1 MTVAG
6 DMLPSAEGGET
17 AARTIMA
24 PALLREGDMVDVV
37 RVEGGFSGVCAPF
50 WLRPKVRAVNAFKLI
65 QLIGQSINSRESG
78 TWSSYSKK
86 SAFS

>member
-50 WLRPKVRAVNAFKLI
+50 WLRPKPGIWDLEFLQQKERVQLMPTSSHVRE
-65 QLIGQSINSRESG
+65 GTCTRSI
-78 TWSSYSKK
+78 
-86 SAFS
+86 